1 MKRFDGGV
9 VWNMFFFELPQ
20 EIQQFKMMMPSSRAW
35 NGMPSTP
42 RKVPRSCATP
52 NNEPPALPLLGPCV
66 GGGFSHPIHQQR
78 RKAYESLIIGF
89 IGGVTGGWLNTHD
102 MGMEQSMD

>member
-1 MKRFDGGV
+1 V
-9 VWNMFFFELPQ
+9 EYVFFELPQ